1 MDMDVFACVKLSI
14 SVSKYASES
23 TFDSWYYFNDILP
36 MYAVGTINMNTY
48 TGCNEVLQKTRM
60 HAHKYAYMH
69 ADTHAR
75 DSRFTIE
82 IHERFTKVS

>member
-1 MDMDVFACVKLSI
+1 
-14 SVSKYASES
+14 
-23 TFDSWYYFNDILP
+23 

-75 DSRFTIE
+75 DP
-82 IHERFTKVS
+82 